1 MKTALIIVARALQL
15 ACIIVG
21 GGMMFLEC
29 EDFHR
34 QVVTLVIGLVL
45 FCVGM
50 IPAIIESLLSYQ
62 EEQDEYI
69 RR

>member
-21 GGMMFLEC
+21 GGMMVLEC

-50 IPAIIESLLSYQ
+50 IPAIIESLVSYQ